1 MKKLFFKYCIGIPPE
16 QVREADR
23 DEAAA
28 KSALTQNEE
37 YNKFI
42 RAIKIYD
49 ICEIRK
55 LKKNNKHVEQILEL
69 ISPQCETHRPYGA
82 ADPFG
87 GTPEY
92 RMLYL
97 ALVSIIRDFDNIS
110 SNLGLKKFIIE
121 LLYLDCKTKV
131 NNTMLK
137 IVKRAN
143 CILKDGKVMCYKSD
157 NLNAYLITLD

>member
-23 DEAAA
+23 DEAVA
-28 KSALTQNEE
+28 KSTLTQNEE

-42 RAIKIYD
+42 RAVKLYD

-69 ISPQCETHRPYGA
+69 ISPQCE
-82 ADPFG
+82 
-87 GTPEY
+87 TPEY

-137 IVKRAN
+137 TVKRAN

>member
-28 KSALTQNEE
+28 KLALTQNEE

-42 RAIKIYD
+42 RAVKLYD

-55 LKKNNKHVEQILEL
+55 LKKDNKHVEQILEL
-69 ISPQCETHRPYGA
+69 ISPKCE
-82 ADPFG
+82 
-87 GTPEY
+87 TPEY